1 MILFL
6 IKDVRKLEREQM
18 TEEIVELRKK
28 FDEILPTLT
37 KKEMQLAEMQV
48 ELQEAY
54 GRINTAKSAFAV
66 LKQQVISFKQQFL
79 LNNK

>member
-1 MILFL
+1 M
-6 IKDVRKLEREQM
+6 RKLEREQM

-37 KKEMQLAEMQV
+37 KKEMQLTEIQV

-54 GRINTAKSAFAV
+54 GRINAAKSAFAV
-66 LKQQVISFKQQFL
+66 LKQQVFTKNGYL
-79 LNNK
+79 LTRI